1 VLKDEIKFATP
12 IVALT
17 AETGSD
23 VRERCKEIG
32 KENHENAGYRILE
45 GKP

>member
-1 VLKDEIKFATP
+1 MSPWTRVLKQEMKYTTP

-23 VRERCKEIG
+23 VRERCRVG
-32 KENHENAGYRILE
+32 HAAFWVILLI
-45 GKP
+45 